1 MKNYTFHLLFESLGH
16 TEWYQIFEPTGF
28 DGANFEIEQNSKRY
42 SRDVVFGAVDKLT
55 FVDAVSGIIGTEQV
69 INPLGDV
76 SKRLDN
82 GLAWHFETLKL
93 KGFESVTLFQI
104 RLDGVSLRTFTLDY
118 TSKDLTDGY
127 SYINCILKDNNN
139 VADFKRY
146 ADDKFNAFSDK
157 DVKGNTITPVQTMR
171 YLHRATPQTNIS
183 KFKGNGQ
190 TADAFS
196 TTSTFGGSVG
206 TIGALCN
213 NANVI
218 EQGDINNT
226 LSFLSNT
233 FAQGSAF
240 SGGIL
245 YPIPNNTGSFQL
257 IEAKNDFSS
266 VNVKI
271 SGVNA
276 QTLATI
282 NNATNPTSPSL
293 ATQVTSASGKIRLLL
308 IVGGFDL
315 EVDSF
320 TAYTLWTKNYANM
333 SAFNSVWLND
343 VPTDFNLTI
352 PSIERSQRMY
362 LYFACDSNATFNNT
376 LQLASANVYL
386 RLFNMNIEITATETA
401 IDSVIPAVKYID
413 FIKQGVKSIKDVP
426 VDAPLFDTDGIHN
439 KQVVFCRR
447 MISQKTDYF
456 YSTFKET
463 LGSVEEV
470 NCDYEINEDNI
481 QIRNFEGFYEN
492 TEIGAFLIKPDADYN
507 CQFNER
513 LQVKNFDYGYKK
525 YAQDRNI
532 IGSTTSIHTDSN
544 WIVPNTQVENKKEI
558 KNDFVRDGKYIQ
570 DIFNLEI
577 KQPTTSLEADND
589 VMIEQYVELAPNSFG
604 SFGARLL
611 MQWTE
616 NPTPF
621 TSILKILNRDSN
633 GDSGD
638 VVINWLTIGVEVGN
652 TFEITNGV
660 NVGTYEITEITSTLL
675 TLRNTSNITIFNGDG
690 YIKVKYFYS
699 NVAYQTR
706 TNQGFTIPTT
716 GVLPN
721 IFYSIKRNMKYFSSL
736 FASYML
742 FNKTFIRCNE
752 YKNNRTFESQLTS
765 ESSVLVED
773 VNFNYSDFDEPILG
787 AKTHDITLV
796 VDYNSVKN
804 ILIAYLTNK
813 GFIRCYD
820 AKEKVIKGF
829 IQKLKYN
836 WLTNLFECTI
846 EEKYESEILTLTFVD
861 GVLNV
866 NDVAY
871 NLSGV
876 SNWWKTQND
885 YIKFYDKNSKPICNN
900 YKYNFVLLNGIS
912 YNSIELLVNALNDL

>member
-171 YLHRATPQTNIS
+171 YLHRATPQTNVS
-183 KFKGNGQ
+183 KWKLPSTIVYPAGSRRYNN
-190 TADAFS
+190 FS
-196 TTSTFGGSVG
+196 Q
-206 TIGALCN
+206 L
-213 NANVI
+213 I

-226 LSFLSNT
+226 LSWLDPTPPATSISNV
-233 FAQGSAF
+233 
-240 SGGIL
+240 I
-245 YPIPNNTGSFQL
+245 NNIRL
-257 IEAKNDFSS
+257 VKAKNDLTNIF
-266 VNVKI
+266 VEI
-271 SGVNA
+271 S
-276 QTLATI
+276 
-282 NNATNPTSPSL
+282 NNISIDYRVTSPTSSSKMSMRLYYIVSTEPHTGFSFGTSVYYKEVIGSTNQLVPLDSNISFIVPS
-293 ATQVTSASGKIRLLL
+293 IPR
-308 IVGGFDL
+308 
-315 EVDSF
+315 DSF
-320 TAYTLWTKNYANM
+320 LSIYWALDWDIT
-333 SAFNSVWLND
+333 
-343 VPTDFNLTI
+343 NL
-352 PSIERSQRMY
+352 
-362 LYFACDSNATFNNT
+362 DSGNRGQFIYNT
-376 LQLASANVYL
+376 QD
-386 RLFNMNIEITATETA
+386 IKITATETA

-804 ILIAYLTNK
+804 LLIAYLTNK

>member
-82 GLAWHFETLKL
+82 GLAWHFETLRL

-171 YLHRATPQTNIS
+171 YLHRATPLTQNSIFTLNSQTLFTQSFNSQGNLAQQFANLQWQNITS
-183 KFKGNGQ
+183 EIQNTLNFFPQASVRQTDGSYNPPIENFNIIKAINDLSDLVINIKLNLKISIQTTNG
-190 TADAFS
+190 
-196 TTSTFGGSVG
+196 TSTNARMIGYFVVGDSVFPNFNTSNEYRFLETPLIGNNGG
-206 TIGALCN
+206 LN
-213 NANVI
+213 
-218 EQGDINNT
+218 E
-226 LSFLSNT
+226 FL
-233 FAQGSAF
+233 F
-240 SGGIL
+240 
-245 YPIPNNTGSFQL
+245 
-257 IEAKNDFSS
+257 NDT
-266 VNVKI
+266 V
-271 SGVNA
+271 
-276 QTLATI
+276 TI
-282 NNATNPTSPSL
+282 N
-293 ATQVTSASGKIRLLL
+293 
-308 IVGGFDL
+308 
-315 EVDSF
+315 
-320 TAYTLWTKNYANM
+320 
-333 SAFNSVWLND
+333 
-343 VPTDFNLTI
+343 I
-352 PSIERSQRMY
+352 PAIER
-362 LYFACDSNATFNNT
+362 DK
-376 LQLASANVYL
+376 
-386 RLFNMNIEITATETA
+386 RLFFFFSQVSQNPLIILKTEFIGEQKLDIITKSTA

-413 FIKQGVKSIKDVP
+413 FIKQAVKNIKNVP

-492 TEIGAFLIKPDADYN
+492 TEIGAFLINPDSDYN
-507 CQFNER
+507 NQFNER

-525 YAQDRNI
+525 YAKDRNI
-532 IGSTTSIHTDSN
+532 IGSTNSIHTDSN

-558 KNDFVRDGKYIQ
+558 KNDFVRDGKFIQ

-804 ILIAYLTNK
+804 LLIAYLTNK

>member
-1 MKNYTFHLLFESLGH
+1 MKKYTFHLLFESLGH
-16 TEWYQIFEPTGF
+16 TDWYQIFEPTGF
-28 DGANFEIEQNSKRY
+28 DGANFELEQNAKRY

-55 FVDAVSGIIGTEQV
+55 FVDAVSGTIETEQV
-69 INPLGDV
+69 INPFGDV

-82 GLAWHFETLKL
+82 GLAWHFETLRL

-171 YLHRATPQTNIS
+171 YLHRATPQTNQSKWKLPSSITFPAGAGRYNNFSQVTEIS
-183 KFKGNGQ
+183 N
-190 TADAFS
+190 
-196 TTSTFGGSVG
+196 
-206 TIGALCN
+206 
-213 NANVI
+213 
-218 EQGDINNT
+218 INNT
-226 LSFLSNT
+226 LSWLDPT
-233 FAQGSAF
+233 PAGS
-240 SGGIL
+240 SITNV
-245 YPIPNNTGSFQL
+245 INNIRL
-257 IEAKNDFSS
+257 IKAKNDLTNIS
-266 VNVKI
+266 VKI
-271 SGVNA
+271 SNRIFIDYKV
-276 QTLATI
+276 TF
-282 NNATNPTSPSL
+282 PTSSSKMSMTL
-293 ATQVTSASGKIRLLL
+293 YY
-308 IVGGFDL
+308 IVSTDPHTGSNFGNVAYYK
-315 EVDSF
+315 EVVGSVNQLVQLDE
-320 TAYTLWTKNYANM
+320 NIN
-333 SAFNSVWLND
+333 FN
-343 VPTDFNLTI
+343 I
-352 PSIERSQRMY
+352 PSIPR
-362 LYFACDSNATFNNT
+362 DSFLSIYWQLNWDITN
-376 LQLASANVYL
+376 LASGNRGQFIY
-386 RLFNMNIEITATETA
+386 NTQDIEITATETA

-413 FIKQGVKSIKDVP
+413 FIKQSVKNIKNVP

-481 QIRNFEGFYEN
+481 QIIDFDGFYEN
-492 TEIGAFLIKPDADYN
+492 TEIGAFLINPDYEYN
-507 CQFNER
+507 SQFNER

-532 IGSTTSIHTDSN
+532 IGSTNSIHTDSN

-611 MQWTE
+611 MQWTL

-638 VVINWLTIGVEVGN
+638 VVINWLTIGVEVGD
-652 TFEITNGV
+652 TFEIIEGV
-660 NVGTYEITEITSTLL
+660 NIGSYIIEDVTSTLL
-675 TLRNTSNITIFNGDG
+675 TLRDNSNNITAVSGDN

-773 VNFNYSDFDEPILG
+773 ANFNYSDFDEPILG

-804 ILIAYLTNK
+804 LLISYLTNK

-846 EEKYESEILTLTFVD
+846 EEKYESEILTLTFAD

-900 YKYNFVLLNGIS
+900 FKFNFVLLNGIS

>member
-1 MKNYTFHLLFESLGH
+1 
-16 TEWYQIFEPTGF
+16 
-28 DGANFEIEQNSKRY
+28 
-42 SRDVVFGAVDKLT
+42 
-55 FVDAVSGIIGTEQV
+55 
-69 INPLGDV
+69 
-76 SKRLDN
+76 
-82 GLAWHFETLKL
+82 
-93 KGFESVTLFQI
+93 
-104 RLDGVSLRTFTLDY
+104 
-118 TSKDLTDGY
+118 
-127 SYINCILKDNNN
+127 
-139 VADFKRY
+139 
-146 ADDKFNAFSDK
+146 
-157 DVKGNTITPVQTMR
+157 
-171 YLHRATPQTNIS
+171 
-183 KFKGNGQ
+183 
-190 TADAFS
+190 
-196 TTSTFGGSVG
+196 
-206 TIGALCN
+206 
-213 NANVI
+213 
-218 EQGDINNT
+218 
-226 LSFLSNT
+226 
-233 FAQGSAF
+233 
-240 SGGIL
+240 
-245 YPIPNNTGSFQL
+245 
-257 IEAKNDFSS
+257 
-266 VNVKI
+266 
-271 SGVNA
+271 
-276 QTLATI
+276 
-282 NNATNPTSPSL
+282 
-293 ATQVTSASGKIRLLL
+293 
-308 IVGGFDL
+308 
-315 EVDSF
+315 
-320 TAYTLWTKNYANM
+320 
-333 SAFNSVWLND
+333 
-343 VPTDFNLTI
+343 
-352 PSIERSQRMY
+352 
-362 LYFACDSNATFNNT
+362 
-376 LQLASANVYL
+376 
-386 RLFNMNIEITATETA
+386 
-401 IDSVIPAVKYID
+401 
-413 FIKQGVKSIKDVP
+413 
-426 VDAPLFDTDGIHN
+426 
-439 KQVVFCRR
+439 

-492 TEIGAFLIKPDADYN
+492 TEIGAFLINPDSEYN
-507 CQFNER
+507 AQFNER

-532 IGSTTSIHTDSN
+532 IGSINSIHTDSK

-589 VMIEQYVELAPNSFG
+589 VMIEQYVELASNSFG
-604 SFGARLL
+604 TFGARLL
-611 MQWTE
+611 MQWTL

-638 VVINWLTIGVEVGN
+638 VVINWITIGVEVGD
-652 TFEITNGV
+652 TFEITEGV
-660 NVGTYEITEITSTLL
+660 NIGSYIIEEITSTLL
-675 TLRNTSNITIFNGDG
+675 TLRDNSNNITAVSGDN

-706 TNQGFTIPTT
+706 TNQGFSVPTT

-752 YKNNRTFESQLTS
+752 YKNNRTFESRLIG

-773 VNFNYSDFDEPILG
+773 ANFNCQDFDEPILG

-804 ILIAYLTNK
+804 LLIAYLTNK

-836 WLTNLFECTI
+836 WVSNLFECTI
-846 EEKYESEILTLTFVD
+846 EEKYESEILTLTYVD

>member
-55 FVDAVSGIIGTEQV
+55 FVDAVSGTIETEQV

-104 RLDGVSLRTFTLDY
+104 RLNGVSLRTFTLDY

-157 DVKGNTITPVQTMR
+157 DVKGNAITPVQTMR
-171 YLHRATPQTNIS
+171 YLHRATPQTNVS

-190 TADAFS
+190 TISAVSQLYAN
-196 TTSTFGGSVG
+196 
-206 TIGALCN
+206 TIGKVDFGAN
-213 NANVI
+213 NSNII
-218 EQGDINNT
+218 EESGINNT

-233 FAQGSAF
+233 FATQQQGF
-240 SGGIL
+240 DKNGIL
-245 YPIPNNTGSFQL
+245 RKIPNNSGSFQL
-257 IEAKNDFSS
+257 LEAKNDLTNITFEFN
-266 VNVKI
+266 NVVATAI
-271 SGVNA
+271 A
-276 QTLATI
+276 QWNDFFGTEVLT
-282 NNATNPTSPSL
+282 TNGYAKLVVLVGNIDLQTAPFDYYELQSFNYPNK
-293 ATQVTSASGKIRLLL
+293 AS
-308 IVGGFDL
+308 
-315 EVDSF
+315 
-320 TAYTLWTKNYANM
+320 
-333 SAFNSVWLND
+333 FNSSNIFNS
-343 VPTDFNLTI
+343 DFTLQI
-352 PSIERSQRMY
+352 PLIERNKRVY
-362 LYFACDSNATFNNT
+362 CYFITNVEATFNSGIGT
-376 LQLASANVYL
+376 LAYSSVIVNVS
-386 RLFNMNIEITATETA
+386 NMNIEITATETA

-426 VDAPLFDTDGIHN
+426 VEAVDFDTNGIHN

-492 TEIGAFLIKPDADYN
+492 TEIGAFLIKPDSDYN

-638 VVINWLTIGVEVGN
+638 VVINWLTIGVAVGD

-716 GVLPN
+716 GVLPSM
-721 IFYSIKRNMKYFSSL
+721 FYSIKRNMFYFKSL

-752 YKNNRTFESQLTS
+752 YKNNRTFESRLIG

-773 VNFNYSDFDEPILG
+773 ANFNYSDFDEPILG

-796 VDYNSVKN
+796 VDYDAVYNM
-804 ILIAYLTNK
+804 LTTYQNNK
-813 GFIRCYD
+813 GFIRCYN

-885 YIKFYDKNSKPICNN
+885 YIKFYDKNSTPICNN
-900 YKYNFVLLNGIS
+900 YKFNFVLLNGIS

>member
-82 GLAWHFETLKL
+82 GLAWHFETLKQ

-104 RLDGVSLRTFTLDY
+104 RLDGISLRTFTLDY

-183 KFKGNGQ
+183 KWKLPSSITFPAGSRRYNN
-190 TADAFS
+190 FS
-196 TTSTFGGSVG
+196 Q
-206 TIGALCN
+206 L
-213 NANVI
+213 I

-226 LSFLSNT
+226 LSWLDPTPPATSISNV
-233 FAQGSAF
+233 
-240 SGGIL
+240 I
-245 YPIPNNTGSFQL
+245 NNIRL
-257 IEAKNDFSS
+257 VKAKNDLTNIF
-266 VNVKI
+266 VEI
-271 SGVNA
+271 S
-276 QTLATI
+276 
-282 NNATNPTSPSL
+282 NNISIDYRVTSPTSSSKMSMRLYYIVSTEPHTGFSFGTSVYYKEVIGSTNQLVPLDSNISFIVPS
-293 ATQVTSASGKIRLLL
+293 IPR
-308 IVGGFDL
+308 
-315 EVDSF
+315 DSF
-320 TAYTLWTKNYANM
+320 LSIYWALDWDIT
-333 SAFNSVWLND
+333 
-343 VPTDFNLTI
+343 NL
-352 PSIERSQRMY
+352 
-362 LYFACDSNATFNNT
+362 DSGNRGQFIYNT
-376 LQLASANVYL
+376 QD
-386 RLFNMNIEITATETA
+386 IKITATETA

-804 ILIAYLTNK
+804 LLIAYLTNK